1 MTLKVTLQLQL
12 QSLNIIY
19 KLIEKRDYIANEY
32 LYNNILMPELYVFSI
47 LSISRIINMSRAHGM
62 NKKNGFLSPFKM
74 VAATA

>member
-19 KLIEKRDYIANEY
+19 KLIEKHDYIANEY

-47 LSISRIINMSRAHGM
+47 LSISQG
-62 NKKNGFLSPFKM
+62 LSTCLGTM
-74 VAATA
+74 A